1 MYQFWLNT
9 PDRDVGMFL
18 KYFTF
23 LPISRIEELEEATR
37 AAPERREAQRLL
49 AQEVTALVHG
59 VEAAREARATSA
71 ALFGGESSDGRSL
84 EGAPGAVLPAEAKSW
99 PLWKLVAAAV
109 EQGGVRMSTSEVRRL
124 IKQGGVEVDGTRAG
138 SIDQLTSPGP
148 HTVKIGKRRIYRVI
162 VGDR

>member
-1 MYQFWLNT
+1 QWGNITAGIDLIRRVDGRPAFGLTFPLVTKSDGSKFGKTENGTIWLDPNRTSAYEMYQFWLNT

-59 VEAAREARATSA
+59 VEAAREARLTGA
-71 ALFGGESSDGRSL
+71 ALFGGESSDRRSL

-99 PLWKLVAAAV
+99 PL
-109 EQGGVRMSTSEVRRL
+109 
-124 IKQGGVEVDGTRAG
+124 
-138 SIDQLTSPGP
+138 
-148 HTVKIGKRRIYRVI
+148 
-162 VGDR
+162 